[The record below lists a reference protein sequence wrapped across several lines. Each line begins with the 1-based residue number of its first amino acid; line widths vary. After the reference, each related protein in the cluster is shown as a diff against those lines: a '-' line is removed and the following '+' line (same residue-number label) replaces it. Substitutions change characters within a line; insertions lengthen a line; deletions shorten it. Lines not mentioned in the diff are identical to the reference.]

1 LTKNPY
7 KIWNRGALGALGVDY
22 LTIGLLAA
30 VLSVVISV
38 LGIVVSLV
46 RSVNDLRERLAR
58 VEDKLNWLMK
68 DFMVSL
74 IERLNK
80 RGIIEDV
87 DAWKMALRGIVSTA
101 TNPLTEAERRI
112 LELVDKGED
121 LTPEEADELLRLAR
135 KLYDEY
141 REKDPEN
148 AMKALY
154 YAAAIRGKV
163 YGKYGKKLVDQ
174 LLWTKQAHQ
183 AYQHSQY
190 FNMLPMEVK
199 QKMPLELIDKEDL
212 TIKGINKLLN

>member
-1 LTKNPY
+1 M
-7 KIWNRGALGALGVDY
+7 DY

-38 LGIVVSLV
+38 LGIVISLV
-46 RSVNDLRERLAR
+46 RSVNDLRERLARVEDRLSR

-101 TNPLTEAERRI
+101 TNPLTETERRRI

-121 LTPEEADELLRLAR
+121 LTPEEADELLRLVR

-163 YGKYGKKLVDQ
+163 YGKYGKKLVD
-174 LLWTKQAHQ
+174 
-183 AYQHSQY
+183 
-190 FNMLPMEVK
+190 
-199 QKMPLELIDKEDL
+199 
-212 TIKGINKLLN
+212 

>member
-1 LTKNPY
+1 M
-7 KIWNRGALGALGVDY
+7 DY

-58 VEDKLNWLMK
+58 VEDRLSRVEDKLNWLMR

-101 TNPLTEAERRI
+101 TNPLTEAERRRI

-163 YGKYGKKLVDQ
+163 YGKYGKKLVD
-174 LLWTKQAHQ
+174 
-183 AYQHSQY
+183 
-190 FNMLPMEVK
+190 
-199 QKMPLELIDKEDL
+199 
-212 TIKGINKLLN
+212 

>member
-1 LTKNPY
+1 M
-7 KIWNRGALGALGVDY
+7 DY

-38 LGIVVSLV
+38 LSIVVSLV

-58 VEDKLNWLMK
+58 VEDRLSRVEDKLNWLMR

-87 DAWKMALRGIVSTA
+87 DAWKMALRGIVSTT
-101 TNPLTEAERRI
+101 TNPLTEAERRRI

-163 YGKYGKKLVDQ
+163 YGKYGKKLVD
-174 LLWTKQAHQ
+174 
-183 AYQHSQY
+183 
-190 FNMLPMEVK
+190 
-199 QKMPLELIDKEDL
+199 
-212 TIKGINKLLN
+212 

>member
-1 LTKNPY
+1 M
-7 KIWNRGALGALGVDY
+7 DY

-38 LGIVVSLV
+38 LSIVVSLV
-46 RSVNDLRERLAR
+46 RSVNDLRERLARVEDRLSR

-87 DAWKMALRGIVSTA
+87 DAWKMALRGIVSTT
-101 TNPLTEAERRI
+101 TNPLTEAERRRI

-163 YGKYGKKLVDQ
+163 YGKYGKKLVD
-174 LLWTKQAHQ
+174 
-183 AYQHSQY
+183 
-190 FNMLPMEVK
+190 
-199 QKMPLELIDKEDL
+199 
-212 TIKGINKLLN
+212 

>member
-1 LTKNPY
+1 MVDFRDIGLTKNPY

-38 LGIVVSLV
+38 LSIVVSLV

-101 TNPLTEAERRI
+101 TNPLTEAERRS
-112 LELVDKGED
+112 
-121 LTPEEADELLRLAR
+121 ELLRLAR

-163 YGKYGKKLVDQ
+163 YGKYGKKLVD
-174 LLWTKQAHQ
+174 
-183 AYQHSQY
+183 
-190 FNMLPMEVK
+190 
-199 QKMPLELIDKEDL
+199 
-212 TIKGINKLLN
+212 

>member
-1 LTKNPY
+1 M
-7 KIWNRGALGALGVDY
+7 DY

-58 VEDKLNWLMK
+58 VEDRLSRVEDKLNWLMK
-68 DFMVSL
+68 DLMVSL

-141 REKDPEN
+141 WEKDPEN

>member
-1 LTKNPY
+1 MVDFRDIGLTKNPY

-46 RSVNDLRERLAR
+46 RSVNDLRGRLAR

-101 TNPLTEAERRI
+101 TNPLTEAERRRI

-163 YGKYGKKLVDQ
+163 YGKYGKKLVD
-174 LLWTKQAHQ
+174 
-183 AYQHSQY
+183 
-190 FNMLPMEVK
+190 
-199 QKMPLELIDKEDL
+199 
-212 TIKGINKLLN
+212 

>member
-1 LTKNPY
+1 
-7 KIWNRGALGALGVDY
+7 
-22 LTIGLLAA
+22 
-30 VLSVVISV
+30 
-38 LGIVVSLV
+38 
-46 RSVNDLRERLAR
+46 
-58 VEDKLNWLMK
+58 MK

-101 TNPLTEAERRI
+101 TNPLTEAERRS
-112 LELVDKGED
+112 
-121 LTPEEADELLRLAR
+121 ELLRLAR

-163 YGKYGKKLVDQ
+163 YGKYGKKLVD
-174 LLWTKQAHQ
+174 
-183 AYQHSQY
+183 
-190 FNMLPMEVK
+190 
-199 QKMPLELIDKEDL
+199 
-212 TIKGINKLLN
+212 

>member
-1 LTKNPY
+1 
-7 KIWNRGALGALGVDY
+7 VDY

-46 RSVNDLRERLAR
+46 RSVNDLRERLARVEDRLSR

-87 DAWKMALRGIVSTA
+87 DAWKMALRGIVSTV
-101 TNPLTEAERRI
+101 TNPLTEAERRRI

-163 YGKYGKKLVDQ
+163 YGKYGKKLVD
-174 LLWTKQAHQ
+174 
-183 AYQHSQY
+183 
-190 FNMLPMEVK
+190 
-199 QKMPLELIDKEDL
+199 
-212 TIKGINKLLN
+212 

>member
-1 LTKNPY
+1 
-7 KIWNRGALGALGVDY
+7 VDY

-38 LGIVVSLV
+38 LSIVVSLV

-101 TNPLTEAERRI
+101 TNPLTEAERRS
-112 LELVDKGED
+112 
-121 LTPEEADELLRLAR
+121 ELLS
-135 KLYDEY
+135 
-141 REKDPEN
+141 
-148 AMKALY
+148 
-154 YAAAIRGKV
+154 
-163 YGKYGKKLVDQ
+163 
-174 LLWTKQAHQ
+174 LLGSFTMSTGRRTLKT
-183 AYQHSQY
+183 
-190 FNMLPMEVK
+190 P
-199 QKMPLELIDKEDL
+199 
-212 TIKGINKLLN
+212 

>member
-1 LTKNPY
+1 MVDFRDIGLTKNPY

-38 LGIVVSLV
+38 LSIVVSLV
-46 RSVNDLRERLAR
+46 RSVNDLRERLARVEDRLSR

-101 TNPLTEAERRI
+101 TNPLTEAERRS
-112 LELVDKGED
+112 
-121 LTPEEADELLRLAR
+121 ELLRLAR

-163 YGKYGKKLVDQ
+163 YGKYGKKLVD
-174 LLWTKQAHQ
+174 
-183 AYQHSQY
+183 
-190 FNMLPMEVK
+190 
-199 QKMPLELIDKEDL
+199 
-212 TIKGINKLLN
+212 